1 MRAQPLALNERT
13 KRFLPNRN
21 YIGNTWVT
29 VFSDDVRFTGRY
41 ILYYEILTYCDVGQH
56 VASLCCCGTATIR
69 SFCFQEDRQCQER
82 EHVLCIVARECW
94 LPTFNIH
101 LDNVPSDP
109 LVQSGLDMYWCIY
122 QCLHWNYHHIWCICW
137 ILQRDQTFDHFLLQ
151 GTSWE
156 SVKKS
161 WPTLVN
167 ESTMGTSHGRL
178 SGRWQRSWGLY
189 FQTFWELQFSVMW
202 SSNLCHAPRKRGVL
216 KVISH
221 SSSNIQNGR
230 WWN

>member
-1 MRAQPLALNERT
+1 MRAQPLALNEST

-137 ILQRDQTFDHFLLQ
+137 ILQMDQTFDHFLLQ

-156 SVKKS
+156 SVKKKLTNIGQWVDYGNIPWS
-161 WPTLVN
+161 TIWSLAKILRLVFSDILRAPVFSN
-167 ESTMGTSHGRL
+167 VKLESMPCS
-178 SGRWQRSWGLY
+178 QK
-189 FQTFWELQFSVMW
+189 
-202 SSNLCHAPRKRGVL
+202 KRGSESDL
-216 KVISH
+216 A
-221 SSSNIQNGR
+221 
-230 WWN
+230 